1 MRQRVAFLSVL
12 LSLVTF
18 AAKAQNWGVSV
29 DDDDWSFGYIFQYVS
44 AEYKIVKNPNWR
56 EPFYSFTD
64 NPKGTQ
70 VTPALNAISSPPK
83 PGFGLGFLIA
93 RRITDNFQ
101 IRTTPSLVLSDRIVR
116 YDYVQTASKP
126 LPNGQTQLF
135 DATIEKKIQATLFE
149 LPLSLKLQS
158 NKVNNVRAYFMGGA
172 KVSFDLASKKKTFD
186 DGESDINKFLKVNKN
201 LFSYE
206 AALGLDFYFEYIK
219 VSPEV
224 KLSYTPNDV
233 LQHSNTAFATP
244 INKLTQRQ
252 LTFSLIFQ

>member
-1 MRQRVAFLSVL
+1 MRKKIAFLGL
-12 LSLVTF
+12 LFFLLNF
-18 AAKAQNWGVSV
+18 AAKAQNWANSV

-44 AEYKIVKNPNWR
+44 AEYKILKNPNWR
-56 EPFYSFTD
+56 EPFYYYAD
-64 NPKGTQ
+64 NPFGEK

-93 RRITDNFQ
+93 RRITENFQ

-116 YDYVQTASKP
+116 YDYVPEESIRFENQVK
-126 LPNGQTQLF
+126 NF
-135 DATIEKKIQATLFE
+135 DTMIEKKIQATLFQ

-158 NKVNNVRAYFMGGA
+158 NKVKNVRAYVLGGA
-172 KVSFDLASKKKTFD
+172 KISFDLASKKKTFD
-186 DGESDINKFLKVNKN
+186 DGESPVNKFLKVNKN

-219 VSPEV
+219 ISPEI

-233 LQHSNTAFATP
+233 LQHSETAFATP
-244 INKLTQRQ
+244 INKLTERQ
-252 LTFSLIFQ
+252 LTFSVIFQ